1 MIIPIKQALL
11 EGYSLEAI
19 VEAVH
24 VNHPDFNKK
33 TALRSDRIRS
43 NRNELKDR
51 ILEARK
57 DSKFMKKLGDSRN
70 SNFLDNKARAISQDP
85 YNAFP
90 VEQSREMQKFNKKPE
105 LQNYATE
112 YGPFKNKPRVISS
125 AKQ

>member
-11 EGYSLEAI
+11 EGYTLEAI

-24 VNHPDFNKK
+24 ANHPDYSKK
-33 TALRSDRIRS
+33 TGLSS
-43 NRNELKDR
+43 KRNELKDR
-51 ILEARK
+51 ILETRK
-57 DSKFMKKLGDSRN
+57 DSKFMKKLGDSRH

-90 VEQSREMQKFNKKPE
+90 VEQSREAQNFNKHPE
-105 LQNYATE
+105 SQNYSTNTE
-112 YGPFKNKPRVISS
+112 AFQNKPRVISS

>member
-1 MIIPIKQALL
+1 MLIPIKQALL
-11 EGYSLEAI
+11 EGYTLEAI
-19 VEAVH
+19 AEAVH
-24 VNHPDFNKK
+24 ANHPDFNKK
-33 TALRSDRIRS
+33 TALRSDRIRG

-85 YNAFP
+85 HNAFP
-90 VEQSREMQKFNKKPE
+90 VEQSREAQKFNKHPE
-105 LQNYATE
+105 SQNYSTNTE
-112 YGPFKNKPRVISS
+112 AFQNKPRVISS

>member
-1 MIIPIKQALL
+1 MKIEIKKALL
-11 EGYSLEAI
+11 EGYTLEAI

-24 VNHPDFNKK
+24 ANHPDYSKK
-33 TALRSDRIRS
+33 TGLSS
-43 NRNELKDR
+43 KRNELKDR
-51 ILEARK
+51 ILETRK
-57 DSKFMKKLGDSRN
+57 DSKIMKKWGDSRN

-90 VEQSREMQKFNKKPE
+90 VEQSREMQKFNKHPE
-105 LQNYATE
+105 SQNYATE

>member
-11 EGYSLEAI
+11 EGYTLEAI

-24 VNHPDFNKK
+24 VNHPDYSKK
-33 TALRSDRIRS
+33 TGLSS
-43 NRNELKDR
+43 KRNELKDR
-51 ILEARK
+51 ILETRK
-57 DSKFMKKLGDSRN
+57 DSKFMKKFGEN
-70 SNFLDNKARAISQDP
+70 QASNLLDNKARAISQDP

>member
-1 MIIPIKQALL
+1 MQINIKQLIL
-11 EGYSLEAI
+11 EGYSFDEI
-19 VEAVH
+19 TEAVH
-24 VNHPDFNKK
+24 ANHPDFNKK
-33 TALRSDRIRS
+33 TALRSDRIRG

-85 YNAFP
+85 HNAFP
-90 VEQSREMQKFNKKPE
+90 VEQSREAQNFNKRPE
-105 LQNYATE
+105 SQNYSTNTE
-112 YGPFKNKPRVISS
+112 AFQNKPRVISS

>member
-11 EGYSLEAI
+11 EGYTLEAI

-24 VNHPDFNKK
+24 VNHPDYSKK
-33 TALRSDRIRS
+33 TGLSS
-43 NRNELKDR
+43 KRNELKDR
-51 ILEARK
+51 ILETRK
-57 DSKFMKKLGDSRN
+57 DSKFMKKFGEN
-70 SNFLDNKARAISQDP
+70 QASNLLDNKARAISQNP

>member
-11 EGYSLEAI
+11 EGYTLEAI
-19 VEAVH
+19 AEAVH

-33 TALRSDRIRS
+33 TTLRSDRIRS

-85 YNAFP
+85 HNAFP
-90 VEQSREMQKFNKKPE
+90 VEQSREAQNFNKRPE
-105 LQNYATE
+105 SQNYSTNTE
-112 YGPFKNKPRVISS
+112 AFQSKPRLISS

>member
-1 MIIPIKQALL
+1 
-11 EGYSLEAI
+11 
-19 VEAVH
+19 
-24 VNHPDFNKK
+24 
-33 TALRSDRIRS
+33 
-43 NRNELKDR
+43 
-51 ILEARK
+51 
-57 DSKFMKKLGDSRN
+57 MKKFGEN
-70 SNFLDNKARAISQDP
+70 QASNLLDNKARAISQNP

>member
-1 MIIPIKQALL
+1 MKIEIKKALL
-11 EGYSLEAI
+11 EGYNLEAI

-24 VNHPDFNKK
+24 ANHPDYSKK
-33 TALRSDRIRS
+33 TGLPSK
-43 NRNELKDR
+43 RNELKDR
-51 ILEARK
+51 ILETRK
-57 DSKFMKKLGDSRN
+57 DSKFMKKFGEN
-70 SNFLDNKARAISQDP
+70 QASNLLDNKARAISQDP

-125 AKQ
+125 AKK